1 MHSSHTNTQHS
12 SCARMAREGSDEERR
27 LLYDNTPS
35 SSSQFSRNV
44 SSGFTALNTKIM
56 TAGLGIILVGLTAL
70 AVLQSDASSME
81 VTLYT
86 VHMCILIFF
95 NSTMFL
101 TSRLFFIRRS
111 WEYWAHMTL

>member
-81 VTLYT
+81 VSLYT
-86 VHMCILIFF
+86 VHMFILIFF
-95 NSTMFL
+95 KSTMFL
-101 TSRLFFIRRS
+101 TLISSSDEAGNIG
-111 WEYWAHMTL
+111 HT